1 VPHQSETAPDKT
13 APGKTAPDETG
24 FADLFDGMQDP
35 ALILD
40 GESGRIRT
48 ANQAACTLL
57 DYPRETLVGMSA
69 ADIHPHE
76 LPRLNQ
82 YLAEVRA
89 RGAWMRDDLS
99 CRTRKGDFVPAE
111 IRSTA
116 FRAAGREEILV
127 ILRDLRGQQLA
138 EVGQS
143 VRKLVHDLRNTLA
156 TAQLLS
162 DRLQGHAD
170 PEVRAG
176 ADVMSRSLERA
187 LDLCQQTL
195 RAGRSEEHRP
205 QRTRFLLD
213 DIVEEVAA
221 TAILPGGIGP
231 ELRFDPGRT
240 TILDADFDQVYR
252 IVLNLVRNAADAGAR
267 VVTVAGERHAGAA
280 RLTVADDGPGL
291 PPDICD
297 RLAQEKP
304 ELSAGSSGMG
314 LMIASELARAHGGAL
329 NVAETGEAGTRFCID
344 IPDADPDQG

>member
-1 VPHQSETAPDKT
+1 MPVPHQSETAPDET
-13 APGKTAPDETG
+13 A

-40 GESGRIRT
+40 GESGRIRA
-48 ANQAACTLL
+48 ANHAACTLL
-57 DYPRETLVGMSA
+57 DYPRETLTAMAA

-76 LPRLNQ
+76 LPRLAQ

-89 RGAWMRDDLS
+89 RGAWIRDDLS
-99 CRTRKGDFVPAE
+99 CRTRGGVFVPAE

-116 FRAAGREEILV
+116 FRAGGRDEILV
-127 ILRDLRGQQLA
+127 ILRDLRGEQLA

-162 DRLQGHAD
+162 DRLQGHGD

-195 RAGRSEEHRP
+195 RAGRSEEHHP
-205 QRTRFLLD
+205 HRTRFLLD

-221 TAILPGGIGP
+221 TAILPGTVGP
-231 ELRFDPGRT
+231 ELCFDTGQGT
-240 TILDADFDQVYR
+240 VLEADFDQVYR

-267 VVTVAGERHAGAA
+267 VITVAGHRQAGAA
-280 RLTVADDGPGL
+280 HITVVDDGPGL
-291 PPDICD
+291 PSELGA

-329 NVAETGEAGTRFCID
+329 QVDETGESGTRFRIE
-344 IPDADPDQG
+344 IPDAALDQG